1 MLPYKQSRAH
11 AQRTCKNHTANIMP
25 PFLDTDLAAD
35 WPEDATEHH
44 AHHFFVFSAFDA
56 TDIPRLRLSE
66 PRTSTSRLNC
76 GCSVTHLMRQHPFAC
91 GIGHAYS
98 EHPHKIKM
106 PQRQGHSIHTRK
118 K

>member
-44 AHHFFVFSAFDA
+44 AHHFLFFLPLMQLIFQGFGFLNPELAQVGSTAA
-56 TDIPRLRLSE
+56 ALS
-66 PRTSTSRLNC
+66 
-76 GCSVTHLMRQHPFAC
+76 H
-91 GIGHAYS
+91 I
-98 EHPHKIKM
+98 
-106 PQRQGHSIHTRK
+106 
-118 K
+118 

>member
-11 AQRTCKNHTANIMP
+11 AQRTCENHTANIMP

-44 AHHFFVFSAFDA
+44 ADHFFVFAFDA

-66 PRTSTSRLNC
+66 TRTSTSRLNC
-76 GCSVTHLMRQHPFAC
+76 GCSVTPLMRQNPFAC